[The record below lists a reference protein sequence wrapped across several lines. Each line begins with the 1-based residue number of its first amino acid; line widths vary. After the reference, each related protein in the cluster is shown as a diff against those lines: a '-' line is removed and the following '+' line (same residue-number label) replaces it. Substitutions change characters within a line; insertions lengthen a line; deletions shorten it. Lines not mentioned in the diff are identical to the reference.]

1 VLTSYQCSAWRF
13 HTGPERTRVSLT
25 LEDRLAITELVSLH
39 GHLVDDGSLDR
50 LEELFTADAV
60 YDLTDF
66 GQEPLSGVAAI
77 REAAWALGAAN
88 PVAHHVTNV
97 VVTAWAED
105 RVQVRSKGL
114 GIKADGSCGSVSY
127 DDTVVRTADGWRISH
142 RKLSPRRTP
151 LGGMT
156 KPG

>member
-1 VLTSYQCSAWRF
+1 M
-13 HTGPERTRVSLT
+13 SLAV
-25 LEDRLAITELVSLH
+25 EDRLAITELVSMH

-50 LEELFTADAV
+50 LEELFTADVV

-66 GQEPLSGVAAI
+66 GQEPLCGVAAV
-77 REAAWALGAAN
+77 RAAAWALGAAN

-97 VVTAWAED
+97 VVTESAAD
-105 RVQVRSKGL
+105 GRVQVRSKGL

-142 RKLSPRRTP
+142 RKVSARRTP
-151 LGGMT
+151 LGGRIQAD
-156 KPG
+156 

>member
-1 VLTSYQCSAWRF
+1 MS
-13 HTGPERTRVSLT
+13 HT
-25 LEDRLAITELVSLH
+25 LEDRLAIHELISLH

-50 LEELFTADAV
+50 FDELFTSDVV
-60 YDLTDF
+60 YELTDF
-66 GQEPLSGVAAI
+66 GQGPLLGLDAV
-77 REAAWALGAAN
+77 REAAWALGLAN

-97 VVTAWAED
+97 VVTASAD
-105 RVQVRSKGL
+105 GRVHVRSKGL

-142 RKLSPRRTP
+142 RKVSARRVP

-156 KPG
+156 NSG